1 MQVTGCRMG
10 GQHFDVDEDK
20 DPLLFSLTGLKF
32 QHSLEFGPPFYR
44 SCSSKLPW
52 RRAKWLNNHHPI
64 IVPNDSQ
71 CPDPHADCLV
81 RSVLAQCILEWMPW
95 FSHYVLNA
103 VSIRDAWMRWMRW
116 TGGDS
121 ICCLSVGCHRTCS
134 FGTSKPVSGY
144 ISRSRWSTRTTK
156 RWSAVSHATT
166 G

>member
-1 MQVTGCRMG
+1 MLY
-10 GQHFDVDEDK
+10 GQHLDVNEDK
-20 DPLLFSLTGLKF
+20 EPLLFSRTGLKF
-32 QHSLEFGPPFYR
+32 HQSWVFGPPFHR
-44 SCSSKLPW
+44 SSSSKLPW

-95 FSHYVLNA
+95 FSHYAVNA
-103 VSIRDAWMRWMRW
+103 VCISDAWKRW
-116 TGGDS
+116 TRGFMHG
-121 ICCLSVGCHRTCS
+121 LSVDCHKTLS
-134 FGTSKPVSGY
+134 FGTSKPVSGEL
-144 ISRSRWSTRTTK
+144 SRSRWSTRTTK